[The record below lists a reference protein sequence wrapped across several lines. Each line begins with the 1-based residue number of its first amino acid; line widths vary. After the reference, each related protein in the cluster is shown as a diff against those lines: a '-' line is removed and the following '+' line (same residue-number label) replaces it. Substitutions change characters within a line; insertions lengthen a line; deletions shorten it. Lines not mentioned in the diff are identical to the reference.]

1 MVNSESPYKRAMDGP
16 SRQLLWEL
24 GRLQLLEREAF
35 QARLDRESKEKEVVH
50 KAALAAAAAHHE
62 NIRREADAVRQREVL
77 QMQEDEQRRLETL
90 EAEVEQLRRANAER
104 EVAKKKREAEIAQRI
119 KDEKAEEFRALA
131 EIEEKHRRLAKEKAD
146 AEAAKQAA
154 KQAIAKQEA
163 DLRTAEA
170 NRKAKEAASVPQ
182 AASPVVV
189 QVVSKK
195 ESPKIPQ
202 VSESRRPSV
211 LDTDVS
217 PVNRAEHVKYL
228 SIHQRSKDLRKWMAD
243 QYSHDAS
250 MKEHMGDM
258 RRTIRKC
265 IGQLTDQKGA
275 NSASVC
281 LIEYTLYE
289 MLTWT

>member
-1 MVNSESPYKRAMDGP
+1 MDGP

-35 QARLDRESKEKEVVH
+35 QARLDRESKEKEVIH

-62 NIRREADAVRQREVL
+62 SIRREADAVRQREVL

-119 KDEKAEEFRALA
+119 KDEKAEEVRALA

-170 NRKAKEAASVPQ
+170 NKKAKEAANVPQ
-182 AASPVVV
+182 AASPAVA
-189 QVVSKK
+189 QAVSKK
-195 ESPKIPQ
+195 KSPKIPQ

-217 PVNRAEHVKYL
+217 PSNRAEHVKYL
-228 SIHQRSKDLRKWMAD
+228 SIHQRSKDLRKWMTD
-243 QYSHDAS
+243 QFSRDAT
-250 MKEHMGDM
+250 MKEHMGEM

-265 IGQLTDQKGA
+265 VGQLTDKKGA
-275 NSASVC
+275 NAASVG
-281 LIEYTLYE
+281 LIEHTVS
-289 MLTWT
+289 